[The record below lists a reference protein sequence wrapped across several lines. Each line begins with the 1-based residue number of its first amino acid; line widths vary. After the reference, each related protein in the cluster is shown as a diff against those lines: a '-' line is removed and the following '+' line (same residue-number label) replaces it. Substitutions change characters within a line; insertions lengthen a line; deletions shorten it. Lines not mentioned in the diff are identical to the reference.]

1 MEQDQE
7 ILDHLKERGSDLTVP
22 HEVEFYVYF
31 PTEKDAQEAS
41 HLITQEGFR
50 IHILADPSGNR
61 WLCLALKEFV
71 PTLEAILGY
80 KAKFDELAKA
90 YGGKCDGWGTQVEKG
105 V

>member
-41 HLITQEGFR
+41 HLIVAEGFR

-61 WLCLALKEFV
+61 WLCLALKEMV
-71 PTLEAILGY
+71 PTLETIVGY
-80 KAKFDELAKA
+80 KDKFNTLAQA
-90 YGGKCDGWGTQVEKG
+90 YGGKCDGWGTQVEK
-105 V
+105 

>member
-31 PTEKDAQEAS
+31 PTEKDAQAAS
-41 HLITQEGFR
+41 HLITQKGFR

-61 WLCLALKEFV
+61 WLCLALKEMV
-71 PTLEAILGY
+71 PALETIVGY
-80 KAKFDELAKA
+80 KAQFNELAKT
-90 YGGKCDGWGTQVEKG
+90 YGGKCDGWGTQVEK
-105 V
+105 